1 MWEMLYL
8 KKGHDLHHRLVP
20 VGEAA
25 AAEGR
30 RPGSRLEDIGGHPG
44 GKGQQRNT
52 GETTDFR

>member
-8 KKGHDLHHRLVP
+8 KQGHDLHHRLVP
-20 VGEAA
+20 VGETA

-30 RPGSRLEDIGGHPG
+30 RLGSRLEDIGGHSRG
-44 GKGQQRNT
+44 EGQQRNA